1 LEAYGYLFMAE
12 GKKSFLLYTD
22 LIHVVEKLSDEQA
35 GKLMKHL
42 LRYVNDQDPVMDDF
56 VLDIVFEPIKQTLKR
71 QLKEWEEVRKK
82 RIESGK
88 IGGINSGKSRGKKQN
103 KANEASASKT
113 KQTKQD
119 EANEAVNV
127 NGNVSV
133 NVSGNDNVNEKKGEN
148 TPHPMILWIEHKAP
162 RVQKMKEPINTEEAE
177 RLSGEYSETALK
189 KIFLAMHNHKKL
201 LANNVSANL
210 TARNW
215 LKRDGIEPSDK
226 KEKTVTIGG
235 YTVTERQL
243 FGI

>member
-1 LEAYGYLFMAE
+1 MAE

-56 VLDIVFEPIKQTLKR
+56 LLDIVFEPIKQTLKR

-133 NVSGNDNVNEKKGEN
+133 NVNDSVNVIEK
-148 TPHPMILWIEHKAP
+148 
-162 RVQKMKEPINTEEAE
+162 R
-177 RLSGEYSETALK
+177 
-189 KIFLAMHNHKKL
+189 
-201 LANNVSANL
+201 
-210 TARNW
+210 
-215 LKRDGIEPSDK
+215 K
-226 KEKTVTIGG
+226 KEKKIDDTRSSFQLCVDFWLKTFHPGWKFNATTGKHLKTIISNLENELKATGRDPTPETVAELFQAFCEKLPDWFKDKDLQILNSKYNEIITEIRKRS
-235 YTVTERQL
+235 TVNDWSAV
-243 FGI
+243 